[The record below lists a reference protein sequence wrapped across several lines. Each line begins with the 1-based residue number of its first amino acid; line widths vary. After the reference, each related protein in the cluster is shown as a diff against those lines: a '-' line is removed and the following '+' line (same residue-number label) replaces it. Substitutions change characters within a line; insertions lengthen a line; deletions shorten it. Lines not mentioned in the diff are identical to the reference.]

1 MGRYAATGIMPAVDE
16 GAVVRERD
24 DQTIHLIRQARAG
37 SNDALGRLLDG
48 CRRYLLQIAV
58 DDLDPRL
65 RAKGGA
71 SDIVQETFLE
81 AQRDFDGFTGESEPE
96 LLAWLRNRLQYRIA
110 KFVRAFRGTSKREVG
125 REVPLDGD
133 TSRVRPDPASDQP
146 SPSEQVLQD
155 ERDRALERAMERLP
169 EEHRRVIQLRY
180 REGLSFEQI
189 GETLARSPNSARKL
203 WARAI
208 ERLKRDLRA
217 AKSS

>member
-1 MGRYAATGIMPAVDE
+1 MGRHAATGIRPAVDE
-16 GAVVRERD
+16 GAIVRERD

-48 CRRYLLQIAV
+48 CRRYLLQIAD

-81 AQRDFDGFTGESEPE
+81 AQRDFGEFAGESEPE

-110 KFVRAFRGTSKREVG
+110 KFVRTFRGTAKREVG
-125 REVPLDGD
+125 REVPLGGD
-133 TSRVRPDPASDQP
+133 SSRVGPDPASDQP

-155 ERDRALERAMERLP
+155 ERDHALERAMERLP

-189 GETLARSPNSARKL
+189 GEALERSPNSARKV

-217 AKSS
+217 TKSS